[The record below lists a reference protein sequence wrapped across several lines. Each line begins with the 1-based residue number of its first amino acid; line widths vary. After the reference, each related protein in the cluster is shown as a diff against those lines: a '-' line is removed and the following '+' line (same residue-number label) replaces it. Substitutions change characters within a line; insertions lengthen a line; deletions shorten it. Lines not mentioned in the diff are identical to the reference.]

1 MRPLT
6 DSCPKTLLPVRGR
19 PFAYHQLHWL
29 AAQGVNEVV
38 YCIGHR
44 GDLIRRYW
52 AMEPSPVRSIRWVDE
67 GERLRG
73 TGGALR
79 LACEQGV
86 LEESFLVIYGD
97 SFLPVRFAP
106 VWQSF
111 ETRGLPALMTVLK
124 NEGRWDKS
132 NAIYQD
138 GRVMLY
144 DKNPAAGMNYIDY
157 GLLAFHSGIFAEAP
171 GDVFDLAALL
181 NRLSIEGQLAG
192 HEVNRAILRGRLR
205 GRIAGTGPLPRGTR
219 TSPAFVSA
227 RAHACRVHTPVNAL
241 DLVLPYRR
249 CWRGRS
255 PTCHLATRRRA
266 PHCSGTRYYE
276 LTSKTDER
284 GPLCVRSF
292 WQVFALHRL
301 HLATIV
307 FRLAGNPPIIPST
320 AA

>member
-1 MRPLT
+1 MQCVILAGGLGTRMRPLT

-52 AMEPSPVRSIRWVDE
+52 AMEPSPIRSIRWVDE
-67 GERLRG
+67 GDRLRG

-106 VWQSF
+106 VWQTF

-132 NAIYQD
+132 NAIYED

-144 DKNPAAGMNYIDY
+144 DKNQAAGMSYIDY
-157 GLLAFHSGIFAEAP
+157 GLLAFHRAIFAEVP
-171 GDVFDLAALL
+171 GEVFDLAAFL
-181 NRLSIEGQLAG
+181 NRLSLQGQLAG
-192 HEVNRAILRGRLR
+192 YEVTERFYEVGSAAGLLELDRYLAEREPVPRL
-205 GRIAGTGPLPRGTR
+205 
-219 TSPAFVSA
+219 
-227 RAHACRVHTPVNAL
+227 
-241 DLVLPYRR
+241 
-249 CWRGRS
+249 
-255 PTCHLATRRRA
+255 
-266 PHCSGTRYYE
+266 
-276 LTSKTDER
+276 
-284 GPLCVRSF
+284 
-292 WQVFALHRL
+292 
-301 HLATIV
+301 
-307 FRLAGNPPIIPST
+307 
-320 AA
+320 